1 VEKWRVKTERIL
13 TLAIM
18 LDVAHKFC
26 SCGTRTVPTLLAA
39 CLSWPLGYYACHTLT
54 LLIIIYS
61 PLSFV
66 FLTIKH
72 ISPNCCHVSD
82 MSHTLTLLGHTSNYI
97 YSAYIPLRHDLEM
110 YQENER
116 LHMCDLLWGERATW
130 THNPYSLKC
139 EIIYLLLSFLG
150 WLL

>member
-1 VEKWRVKTERIL
+1 MERIL

-54 LLIIIYS
+54 LLIIRYS
-61 PLSFV
+61 PLSL

-72 ISPNCCHVSD
+72 ISPNCYVTCQTCLIHWHFLD
-82 MSHTLTLLGHTSNYI
+82 THQTIYI
-97 YSAYIPLRHDLEM
+97 QFIYLWHDLDM

-116 LHMCDLLWGERATW
+116 LHMCDLLWGERTTW
-130 THNPYSLKC
+130 TRNPFSLKC
-139 EIIYLLLSFLG
+139 EIIYLLLSFWG
-150 WLL
+150 SLL

>member
-1 VEKWRVKTERIL
+1 MERIL

-26 SCGTRTVPTLLAA
+26 SCGTRNVPTLLAA

-97 YSAYIPLRHDLEM
+97 YSVYIPLTRLGHVPR
-110 YQENER
+110 ER
-116 LHMCDLLWGERATW
+116 TAA
-130 THNPYSLKC
+130 YV
-139 EIIYLLLSFLG
+139 
-150 WLL
+150 

>member
-97 YSAYIPLRHDLEM
+97 YSVYIPLTRLGHVPR
-110 YQENER
+110 ER
-116 LHMCDLLWGERATW
+116 TAAYVWFAVRRTNNLDT
-130 THNPYSLKC
+130 
-139 EIIYLLLSFLG
+139 
-150 WLL
+150 